1 MRRRSIPRIA
11 VDTLPSRIWI
21 RIEYGQIAES
31 IGLIMARNVG
41 DVQAN
46 YRGFIIEPNTV
57 Y

>member
-11 VDTLPSRIWI
+11 VDTLI
-21 RIEYGQIAES
+21 RIEYCQIIES